1 MSDIS
6 SAVIFRRHCQ
16 QQGCPLP
23 GVPQEAQTS
32 SAFTVFFIQ
41 RDQMDTQNA
50 EKELSFF
57 QVTPLSG
64 P

>member
-32 SAFTVFFIQ
+32 SAFFIQ
-41 RDQMDTQNA
+41 KDQKDTQNA

-57 QVTPLSG
+57 KVTPLSG
-64 P
+64 S